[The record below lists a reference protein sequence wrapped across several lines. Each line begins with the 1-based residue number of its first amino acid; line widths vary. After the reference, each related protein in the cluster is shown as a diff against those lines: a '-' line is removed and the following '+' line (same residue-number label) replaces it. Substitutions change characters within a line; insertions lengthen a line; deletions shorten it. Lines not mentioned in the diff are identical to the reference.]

1 MEMPDQ
7 PRRRA
12 FLLAGLLPC
21 LLRGQSAAPPRVP
34 PVDES
39 DRDASFAAF
48 RRHLLDVITRRD
60 ARALLAVVDPEVR
73 MSPRNRPEGRDEF
86 ARFWQLRRPAES
98 GVWAVLARILE
109 LGCVA
114 DQHRG
119 GFLAP
124 SISAR
129 LPAGVNADWH
139 EIVATADEPLR
150 ARPEAGAPVVMMLDW
165 HVVKRVASPAPVPEE
180 WIAVEVPGGP
190 GGFVR
195 MAALHNPLGYRAL
208 FQKRGGE
215 WRITILQSGD

>member
-1 MEMPDQ
+1 MTDQ

-12 FLLAGLLPC
+12 FLLAGFLPA
-21 LLRGQSAAPPRVP
+21 LVRGQSAAPPRVP
-34 PVDES
+34 PVDQS

-48 RRHLLDVITRRD
+48 RRHLLDVIARRD
-60 ARALLAVVDPEVR
+60 VRALLAAVDPEVR
-73 MSPRNRPEGRDEF
+73 MSARNRPEGRDEF
-86 ARFWQLRRPAES
+86 ARFWQLSRPAAS
-98 GVWAVLARILE
+98 GVWAVLARVLE
-109 LGCVA
+109 LGCVE

-165 HVVKRVASPAPVPEE
+165 HVVKRVPTAAPVPEG
-180 WIAVEVPGGP
+180 WMAVEVPGGP
-190 GGFVR
+190 QGFVR
-195 MAALHNPLGYRAL
+195 KATLHNPLGYRAL
-208 FQKRGGE
+208 FQRRGGE